1 MGAKT
6 SVVEAGGGAATGF
19 AQGSFAP
26 FLKGFLTGPDSTQTV
41 AGNIGELI
49 GGFDVSGMGK
59 SLQQLIQQD
68 TERGS
73 SAIRERFGQT
83 GTTAGTPA
91 AVGEA
96 LFRAEAVPRGAL
108 ALGQL
113 DIANRQAQLQAIMP
127 ILQLSGQFA
136 GLGTPQRTANVLV
149 EPNPFVQGLQALGG
163 AASFLPGLAQLK
175 MAGGLGDV
183 FGGLF

>member
-1 MGAKT
+1 MGSKQT
-6 SVVEAGGGAATGF
+6 VVESGGGAATGF

-26 FLKGFLTGPDSTQTV
+26 FLRDFLAGPNQAGNV
-41 AGNIGELI
+41 AGNLGELI

-59 SLQQLIQQD
+59 TLQELIQREE
-68 TERGS
+68 TRGV
-73 SAIRERFGQT
+73 SALRERFGQT

-96 LFRAEAVPRGAL
+96 TFRAETGPKGAL

-113 DIANRQAQLQAIMP
+113 DIQNRQQQLAAIMP
-127 ILQLSGQFA
+127 ILQLSGMFA
-136 GLGTPQRTANVLV
+136 GMGTAQRRADVIS
-149 EPNPFVQGLQALGG
+149 EPSGFVQGLQGLAGLS
-163 AASFLPGLAQLK
+163 SFLPGLGQIAQ
-175 MAGGLGDV
+175 AGGFGEV